1 MKMKVLLSVIVFT
14 LYTVSYAQNM
24 KMIDTSMPKKD
35 KKDAVV
41 IEYDSLTNI
50 RPYKDASYYKQ
61 FIGQSILFYPRNP
74 NSSES
79 LPKYYANFLTSNE
92 QVVAIDTIWRKKRS
106 NPKPK
111 DYKLNQITSKRY
123 KPQLVKDNYVT
134 LCASFHDIL
143 EQGYRIFP
151 FEIYRATK
159 CPMGKRDGIFTPY
172 NEIEGKTFKILD
184 IELSDAEVE
193 ENTIFALQSEEG
205 DTLYWYAKRGEYD
218 GFSYTRQHYPVIVLG
233 FMDKMKQLYLNKDIY
248 IKNIHPINKYKCMEI
263 AYSGSEDTYMVPSF
277 VLKNDSADL
286 IMPLCESPSL
296 FSYEV
301 SIFDNQKRMTQMY
314 FYNLDVVEAEVYEE
328 TMERERLAKE
338 ELLMKEKLAQEEAKK
353 LASIKRQQRT
363 KELYKKYG
371 KATADLILKGQVCIE
386 MTKAMVLESWGHPSG
401 GINKTTG
408 AWGIHEQWVYGMG
421 QYLYFENGK
430 LTTIQN

>member
-159 CPMGKRDGIFTPY
+159 CPMGKRDGIFTR
-172 NEIEGKTFKILD
+172 L
-184 IELSDAEVE
+184 
-193 ENTIFALQSEEG
+193 
-205 DTLYWYAKRGEYD
+205 
-218 GFSYTRQHYPVIVLG
+218 
-233 FMDKMKQLYLNKDIY
+233 
-248 IKNIHPINKYKCMEI
+248 
-263 AYSGSEDTYMVPSF
+263 
-277 VLKNDSADL
+277 LK
-286 IMPLCESPSL
+286 
-296 FSYEV
+296 F
-301 SIFDNQKRMTQMY
+301 
-314 FYNLDVVEAEVYEE
+314 
-328 TMERERLAKE
+328 
-338 ELLMKEKLAQEEAKK
+338 
-353 LASIKRQQRT
+353 
-363 KELYKKYG
+363 
-371 KATADLILKGQVCIE
+371 
-386 MTKAMVLESWGHPSG
+386 
-401 GINKTTG
+401 
-408 AWGIHEQWVYGMG
+408 
-421 QYLYFENGK
+421 
-430 LTTIQN
+430 

>member
-143 EQGYRIFP
+143 EQGYRIFQ
-151 FEIYRATK
+151 A
-159 CPMGKRDGIFTPY
+159 
-172 NEIEGKTFKILD
+172 
-184 IELSDAEVE
+184 S
-193 ENTIFALQSEEG
+193 
-205 DTLYWYAKRGEYD
+205 
-218 GFSYTRQHYPVIVLG
+218 
-233 FMDKMKQLYLNKDIY
+233 
-248 IKNIHPINKYKCMEI
+248 
-263 AYSGSEDTYMVPSF
+263 
-277 VLKNDSADL
+277 
-286 IMPLCESPSL
+286 PLH
-296 FSYEV
+296 
-301 SIFDNQKRMTQMY
+301 K
-314 FYNLDVVEAEVYEE
+314 
-328 TMERERLAKE
+328 
-338 ELLMKEKLAQEEAKK
+338 KK
-353 LASIKRQQRT
+353 L
-363 KELYKKYG
+363 E
-371 KATADLILKGQVCIE
+371 
-386 MTKAMVLESWGHPSG
+386 
-401 GINKTTG
+401 
-408 AWGIHEQWVYGMG
+408 
-421 QYLYFENGK
+421 
-430 LTTIQN
+430 